1 MIGDH
6 AESNSESRNVIPTTK
21 RLGWPARLVMPQFGW
36 RTRRAGLRHVT
47 LGLLSGLA
55 TLIIA
60 GAGFWLAVT
69 VGRQL
74 YDSALARL
82 DRDRFVHL
90 FEFDAGPPVA
100 RQVPDQLELVF
111 TTQDGRVVRALPD
124 RTAYSAFLK
133 ETFAWLEAEKQ
144 AADAEAARI
153 AQESLA
159 PVQTEM
165 TARVPDFGAWYFA
178 WGTNWQIAFEAAKS
192 FGTHVA
198 AVEVDSL
205 RNMIEHDV
213 FDYVMRHYRTIV
225 LYPEGSDFRLR
236 GAFAEAGERMQQ
248 RYLRTL
254 ANLDQRFQLFVA
266 AHTTHHADVPPGHIT
281 SSVRLDWG
289 AEAHR
294 LRIAQPEFPRPLL
307 IGTDLLVGGM
317 VMTQA
322 MRMIPEEIVEG
333 LGESTLRLSAA
344 AAEGGAAGSI
354 PAPVIGTTIGVVA
367 GVTAAIALDYA
378 TNRLI
383 TWANRDAFEADV
395 RRSVTTTFDERQT
408 LVAERLRSDSR
419 ARYEDVIQLLG
430 SYRG

>member
-1 MIGDH
+1 MIDDH
-6 AESNSESRNVIPTTK
+6 AESSIESRTAIPATR
-21 RLGWPARLVMPQFGW
+21 RLAWPTRLILPQLGW

-55 TLIIA
+55 TLIVA
-60 GAGFWLAVT
+60 GAGVWLAVT

-74 YDSALARL
+74 FDSALARL
-82 DRDRFVHL
+82 DRDRFVHML
-90 FEFDAGPPVA
+90 ELDAGRPVV

-111 TTQDGRVVRALPD
+111 TTQDGGVVRALPD
-124 RTAYSAFLK
+124 RMAYSAFLK
-133 ETFAWLEAEKQ
+133 ETFAWLEAERQ

-153 AQESLA
+153 AQESLDPLQA
-159 PVQTEM
+159 DM
-165 TARVPDFGAWYFA
+165 TARVPDFGVWYFA
-178 WGTNWQIAFEAAKS
+178 WGTNWQIAFEAVKS

-205 RNMIEHDV
+205 RNMIEHD
-213 FDYVMRHYRTIV
+213 FRDYVMRHYRDIV

-266 AHTTHHADVPPGHIT
+266 AHTTHHADAPPGHIA
-281 SSVRLDWG
+281 SSVQLDWG
-289 AEAHR
+289 TEAHK

-307 IGTDLLVGGM
+307 IGADLLVGGM

-322 MRMIPEEIVEG
+322 MRMIPGQIVES
-333 LGESTLRLSAA
+333 LGESTLRLGAA
-344 AAEGGAAGSI
+344 AAEGGAAGSV
-354 PAPVIGTTIGVVA
+354 PAPVVGTTIGVIV
-367 GVTAAIALDYA
+367 GLTAAIALDYA

-383 TWANRDAFEADV
+383 AWTNREAFEADV
-395 RRSVTTTFDERQT
+395 RRSVTTTFDELKT
-408 LVAERLRSDSR
+408 LVAERLRANSR
-419 ARYEDVIQLLG
+419 TRYEDVIQLLG
-430 SYRG
+430 SYPK